1 MPGLDKFYT
10 QDHVAKQCF
19 EFLHS
24 QLNISENAIYL
35 EPSAG
40 AGSFINLLS
49 HYIALD
55 IAPEDDRIKKQDYL
69 KYEVDKENFITIG
82 NPPFGNRSKLA
93 IDFFN
98 KAATMSDVI
107 AFILPVSF
115 MKWSVQKNLSS
126 NFALYNYL
134 YLEPESF
141 TSNGKPYG
149 VRTVFQIW
157 VKKGSQ
163 YDNGINLRL
172 TKQPPI
178 SHEDF
183 KIWQYNATPESVKYI
198 EEDWKYATYRQGYHD
213 YNQIF
218 TRKNYDYIKEKMTAD
233 KKKQQFFFIKPLTEE
248 AENLILNMDFN
259 ALAER
264 NTATPGFGK
273 GDFVSYYI
281 ERKNKI

>member
-1 MPGLDKFYT
+1 MPKLDKIYT
-10 QDHVAKQCF
+10 QDPVAKRCWD
-19 EFLHS
+19 FLRK
-24 QLNISENAIYL
+24 QLNISDGVIYL

-40 AGSFINLLS
+40 AGSFLNLLP
-49 HYIALD
+49 HYVALD
-55 IAPEDDRIKKQDYL
+55 IAPEDDRIIEQNYL
-69 KYEVDKENFITIG
+69 TYETDRTNFITIG
-82 NPPFGNRSKLA
+82 NPPFGSRSKLA
-93 IDFFN
+93 TDFFN

-107 AFILPVSF
+107 AFIVPVSF

-126 NFALYNYL
+126 NFALHSYT

-141 TSNGKPYG
+141 SSNGEPYS

-163 YDNGINLRL
+163 YDNGVNLRL
-172 TKQPPI
+172 TRQPPI
-178 SHEDF
+178 SHPDF
-183 KIWQYNATPESVKYI
+183 EIWQYNATPEAVKYV

-218 TRKNYDYIKEKMTAD
+218 TREDYEYIKEKMTGS
-233 KKKQQFFFIKPLTEE
+233 KKQQFFFIKPLSAE
-248 AENLILNMDFN
+248 AEKLILSMDFN

-273 GDFVSYYI
+273 GDFVSYYT
-281 ERKNKI
+281 ELKES